1 MEPDD
6 AKKVAAGRCLTDAR
20 ALPGVS
26 SYGCDEDG
34 GAMILAVPGI
44 LDPDVEMLE
53 KKTSLNVGQL
63 DT

>member
-1 MEPDD
+1 
-6 AKKVAAGRCLTDAR
+6 
-20 ALPGVS
+20 
-26 SYGCDEDG
+26 
-34 GAMILAVPGI
+34 MILAVPGI